1 VRPGGD
7 GWLDLT
13 RVLHDGHPVW
23 PGDAPFEVAVTARIP
38 DGSSVNLL
46 RISGTTHLGT
56 HVDAPW
62 HYDDAAARLDSVPL
76 DLLIGEAL
84 LVEVAPID
92 APIEVAELP
101 DGPLP
106 PRLLVRTGQPDA
118 WERFPEA
125 FRSFSAAAIDHLAAA
140 GVRLLGT
147 DAPSVDALTSRDLPA
162 HHACGRNG
170 VTIVEGLALTAA
182 PLGTGTLACLPLRL
196 AAGDGA
202 PARAAWRPD
211 GA

>member
-1 VRPGGD
+1 MSFGSD

-13 RVLHDGHPVW
+13 RALRDGHPVW
-23 PGDAPFEVAVTARIP
+23 PGDAPFEIAATARIP

-46 RISGTTHLGT
+46 RFSGTTHLGT

-62 HYDDAAARLDSVPL
+62 HYDDAAPRLDSVPL
-76 DLLIGEAL
+76 DLLIGEAR
-84 LVEVAPID
+84 LVEVAPGD
-92 APIEVAELP
+92 AAIEVEELP
-101 DGPLP
+101 TGPLP

-170 VTIVEGLALTAA
+170 VTIVEGLALARA
-182 PLGTGTLACLPLRL
+182 PLGTGALACLPLRI

-211 GA
+211 GS